1 MTAGSRAPGRKGAR
15 GAEAKQLLPTEWL
28 KLVAD
33 GVAKAFGSRCEVS
46 LHDLTHLERSIIKIA
61 NGHVTG
67 RTVGSAISEHG
78 LKQYKTD
85 PNASLHSSLEAT
97 EDGRHLK
104 STSMVFKND
113 MGQPILAL
121 TINFDVTDIVNLDM
135 AMKDIFGITDEDF
148 REELVDTFGGE
159 AVSTM
164 NGIADNVIQR
174 AGKAIQAMT
183 RQDRIGV
190 VAQLEDQGFFL
201 IKGAAKF
208 IARKL
213 GVAASTIYSYLHM
226 LRTEKTNMSVPAQPQ
241 KVPKSRKNAL
251 FW

>member
-78 LKQYKTD
+78 LKQYK
-85 PNASLHSSLEAT
+85 AT